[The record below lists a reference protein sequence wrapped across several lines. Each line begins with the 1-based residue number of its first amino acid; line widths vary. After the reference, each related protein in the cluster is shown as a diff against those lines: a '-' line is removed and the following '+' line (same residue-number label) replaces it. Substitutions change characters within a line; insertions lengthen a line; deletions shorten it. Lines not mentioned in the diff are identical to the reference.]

1 MVGLSRRYRN
11 GNENLNTLIIRNSL
25 GQSGSGEDS
34 MSMELWI
41 SIDGRRAREFRADVY
56 LYGRPAKEALRV
68 AFSMLEKASEGYLS
82 PGDREVLEDR
92 MAEARETI
100 VGGNSDSGF
109 EYSWAPKD
117 ICTSY

>member
-1 MVGLSRRYRN
+1 MVGLSRRCRN

-25 GQSGSGEDS
+25 GQNGSAEDS
-34 MSMELWI
+34 ISMELSM

-56 LYGRPAKEALRV
+56 LYGRAAKEALRV
-68 AFSMLEKASEGYLS
+68 AFSMLDKASERYLS

-92 MAEARETI
+92 MAEAREAI
-100 VGGNSDSGF
+100 EGGNLDSGF

-117 ICTSY
+117 IRTSY